1 MKTET
6 KLVAMDLE
14 IKKSL
19 QAENTVSNKYKPEL
33 EKQLTMK
40 RSDTERA

>member
-19 QAENTVSNKYKPEL
+19 QAENTVNMYNILLPINLLK
-33 EKQLTMK
+33 
-40 RSDTERA
+40 